1 MFSGGVIMILRNLI
15 VLLLALL
22 APVIARADAISEPC
36 PDYCTHRDAFFV
48 RDFMIEVCY
57 DSLMICSTLKI
68 YRGSELQYTQYG
80 SRYFFLEEPI
90 SGFLDESSELK
101 AVDLTGDGYP
111 DPVIV
116 ELTGGAH
123 CCFTAYVFQLEP
135 EVRLLQSFSGG
146 DTKASPVDINGDGVF
161 EIRTYDTSFVSWPSG
176 FAGSPFPQII
186 YSWTGSQFEM
196 DVSLTFKNPPLLSEL
211 MLDADRIRFDE
222 DLWKGV
228 GDLYVPVEL
237 YTTFLDLVYSGNSD
251 VAFIFLM
258 RAWNENIPFAL
269 KPWKE
274 MAERMKQSEKWSE
287 LRTRADLLL
296 KAQNR

>member
-1 MFSGGVIMILRNLI
+1 MILRNLI
-15 VLLLALL
+15 VLILTTFVTLS
-22 APVIARADAISEPC
+22 VKADAFTYPC
-36 PDYCTHRDAFFV
+36 PDYCVYREAFFI
-48 RDFMIEVCY
+48 RDFTIEVCY

-68 YRGSELQYTQYG
+68 YRGDELQYTQYG
-80 SRYFFLEEPI
+80 SRYFFLEEPV

-111 DPVIV
+111 DPMIV
-116 ELTGGAH
+116 EMSGGAH

-135 EVRLLQSFSGG
+135 EVKVLQSFIGG

-161 EIRTYDTSFVSWPSG
+161 EIRTYDTSFVSWPGG

-196 DVSLTFKNPPLLSEL
+196 DVQLTFKTPPLLSDL
-211 MLDADRIRFDE
+211 MFEADRIRSDAE
-222 DLWKGV
+222 VWKGV
-228 GDLYVPVEL
+228 GELYIPQQI

-251 VAFIFLM
+251 IAFIFLM
-258 RAWNENIPFAL
+258 RAWNEDIPFTI

-274 MAERMKQSEKWSE
+274 MAEKMKQSEKWSE

-296 KAQNR
+296 KTQRR